1 MHSASILIL
10 RKIEETKRNDLL
22 ILAWEGAACWKSNS
36 MKIINFYRVLSNLI
50 HQFYMGKLIVNFYM
64 LCHHSTEKRLTR

>member
-10 RKIEETKRNDLL
+10 RKIEETKQNDLL

-50 HQFYMGKLIVNFYM
+50 H
-64 LCHHSTEKRLTR
+64 